1 DAVLIVGSHVR
12 WEAPLVN
19 VRLRKAA
26 KRGAKVFV
34 VGPYWDPTY
43 PAEFLGEDAAVLHD
57 LPDHVAEAMQG
68 AQRPAVI
75 LGGAGLV
82 AGGARARAGGER
94 VAGGPV
100 RAGGA
105 GGGGAGRERRGAG
118 RGRGGRGGGGGG
130 GGVRGGRPG
139 CGRGRRPGRC
149 RGGRGGPR
157 VGY

>member
-1 DAVLIVGSHVR
+1 SRRRHTRFSRDWSSDVCSSDLDR
-12 WEAPLVN
+12 
-19 VRLRKAA
+19 AA

-82 AGGARARAGGER
+82 AGALQPALALAEQWNLVREGWNGFNVLHMAAARM
-94 VAGGPV
+94 
-100 RAGGA
+100 
-105 GGGGAGRERRGAG
+105 
-118 RGRGGRGGGGGG
+118 
-130 GGVRGGRPG
+130 
-139 CGRGRRPGRC
+139 
-149 RGGRGGPR
+149 
-157 VGY
+157 